1 MSSLRPSLP
10 VRRQHGVALVE
21 ALVAILLLG
30 IGLVG
35 AVAMQARSYQAL
47 ADAGSRAEATIA
59 IERLVG
65 TMSTDQANL
74 ASYAMAADAEEA
86 PERLAAWYADT
97 QSAIPGAAV
106 EVAVDSVASTTR
118 TVVTVTIAW
127 RRQGVRSPASV
138 SCPTSG
144 ALPAA
149 CDRQA
154 ETIYLSQSV

>member
-1 MSSLRPSLP
+1 M
-10 VRRQHGVALVE
+10 
-21 ALVAILLLG
+21 
-30 IGLVG
+30 
-35 AVAMQARSYQAL
+35 
-47 ADAGSRAEATIA
+47 
-59 IERLVG
+59 
-65 TMSTDQANL
+65 
-74 ASYAMAADAEEA
+74 
-86 PERLAAWYADT
+86 
-97 QSAIPGAAV
+97 